1 MLEYKGY
8 HAKIIFAED
17 SLNLYGKLYGI
28 QDLITFESDSP
39 IGIVKEFHDAVDDY
53 LEFCKEIGKE
63 PNREFSGKFQIS
75 VAPEV
80 HKSLD
85 DVAKNS
91 DKTLNELIE
100 KILTDYLAKTA

>member
-8 HAKIIFAED
+8 HADIIFSED
-17 SLNLYGKLYGI
+17 ALNLYGKLHGI
-28 QDLITFESDSP
+28 KDLITFESDSP
-39 IGIVKEFHDAVDDY
+39 TEIVKEFHDAVDDY
-53 LEFCKEIGKE
+53 LEFCKEMGKE
-63 PNREFSGKFQIS
+63 PDREFNGKLNIT

-85 DVAKNS
+85 DVARNS
-91 DKTLNELIE
+91 GETLNELVE